1 MKTNLTTRERE
12 ITELIAWGATKKEI
26 ADKLFISEE
35 TVKNH
40 LRNIF
45 EKTGCGKSTELSAWY
60 FCTRFHIS
68 FTLSPIVRKYIAVCL
83 VTLFCFGEIVH
94 ASDTFMRGRRSRVET
109 EVLNRRSRARREDF
123 ILIDLAS

>member
-45 EKTGCGKSTELSAWY
+45 DKTGCGKSTELSAWY

-68 FTLSPIVRKYIAVCL
+68 FALSPIARKYTAVFL
-83 VTLFCFGEIVH
+83 VTLFCFSEIVQS
-94 ASDTFMRGRRSRVET
+94 SDMFTRGRRTRIET
-109 EVLNRRSRARREDF
+109 ETICRRSRARREDF
-123 ILIDLAS
+123 ILIDMAS